1 VRIKGDPVS
10 TGLGLITGFLS
21 HRGGASGLE
30 KLKLGHQECGDVQR
44 NAAAVWFLV
53 FPPPRWG
60 EWFLFFTN
68 YVYLYLYLQGQKKKK
83 KKRKRKKLMAAY
95 TKCAHN

>member
-10 TGLGLITGFLS
+10 TGLGLITGFSS

-44 NAAAVWFLV
+44 NAAAVWLLV
-53 FPPPRWG
+53 FPPPKWG
-60 EWFLFFTN
+60 EWFFFLPIM
-68 YVYLYLYLQGQKKKK
+68 YICICICRARRRR
-83 KKRKRKKLMAAY
+83 RKRGREK
-95 TKCAHN
+95 N